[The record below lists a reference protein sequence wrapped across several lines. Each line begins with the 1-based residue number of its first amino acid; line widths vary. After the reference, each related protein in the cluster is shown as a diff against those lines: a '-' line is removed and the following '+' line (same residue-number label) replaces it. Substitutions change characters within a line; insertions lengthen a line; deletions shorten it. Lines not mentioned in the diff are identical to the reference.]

1 MSNLYLINSLTRK
14 KEKFVAISPPKVGMY
29 TCGPTVYSYQHIGNF
44 RTMTLS
50 DILRR
55 VLVFSGYKV
64 KSIRNITDVDD
75 KTIKGAHDL
84 GVSLSEFT
92 KEYTNIFF
100 DDLKKLNILPVDKD
114 TKATDFIKDMI
125 GYTNDLID
133 NGLAYLEKD
142 GSVYFDISAFKDYG
156 KLSRIEK
163 RSLKTGTRVLSDE
176 YTKDNVQDFAL
187 WKSVKPN
194 AVGYDS
200 PWGRGRPGW
209 HIECSV
215 MSQKNLGDTFDIHVG
230 GVDLLFPHHENEIAQ
245 SEGKTGKKFVNYF
258 IHGEF
263 LLVDG
268 KKMSKSLRNLYT
280 VEDIEKKGFDP
291 LALRYL
297 YLTAHYK
304 DPLNF
309 TWDSLTSAGNA
320 LKKLE
325 THVRSLRGRSDRTVL
340 SEDKRIKVDKFNK
353 DFRDAVND
361 DLNTPRALAVLWE
374 SLKSNIPSEDKYD
387 LAISFDEVLGLKLG
401 EIKRKKDKVYKTATG
416 ESIISAVNLSRSTI
430 SRIEER
436 QRLRKTGEFEKA
448 DLKRAEIHTTDKITV
463 KDTTQGTVVEP
474 VQDENT

>member
-1 MSNLYLINSLTRK
+1 MADIYLTNSLTRK
-14 KEKFVAISPPKVGMY
+14 KEKFVPIKFPNVGMY
-29 TCGPTVYSYQHIGNF
+29 TCGPTVYGYQHIGNF

-55 VLVFSGYKV
+55 VLVFNGYKV

-75 KTIKGAHDL
+75 KTIKGAAEK

-133 NGLAYLEKD
+133 KGLAYIEKD
-142 GSVYFDISAFKDYG
+142 GSVYFDISAFKNYG

-163 RSLKTGTRVLSDE
+163 RSLKTDTRVLSDE

-263 LLVDG
+263 LMVDG
-268 KKMSKSLRNLYT
+268 KKMSKSLKNLYT

-304 DPLNF
+304 DSQNF
-309 TWDSLTSAGNA
+309 TWEALASAQSAFDKLREQISAAKVGERKSLSAE
-320 LKKLE
+320 KEEKIE
-325 THVRSLRGRSDRTVL
+325 
-340 SEDKRIKVDKFNK
+340 KFRIEFIE
-353 DFRDAVND
+353 AVND
-361 DLNTPRALAVLWE
+361 DLNTPKALAVLWKV
-374 SLKSNIPSEDKYD
+374 LKSNIPSIDKYD
-387 LAISFDEVLGLKLG
+387 LALYFDEVLGLGLAGLTKSILKTPKEAKVLVEEREKLRTMGKFDEADKVRSKIQKLG
-401 EIKRKKDKVYKTATG
+401 
-416 ESIISAVNLSRSTI
+416 
-430 SRIEER
+430 
-436 QRLRKTGEFEKA
+436 FEVEDTSSGPKLKI
-448 DLKRAEIHTTDKITV
+448 LKR
-463 KDTTQGTVVEP
+463 
-474 VQDENT
+474 